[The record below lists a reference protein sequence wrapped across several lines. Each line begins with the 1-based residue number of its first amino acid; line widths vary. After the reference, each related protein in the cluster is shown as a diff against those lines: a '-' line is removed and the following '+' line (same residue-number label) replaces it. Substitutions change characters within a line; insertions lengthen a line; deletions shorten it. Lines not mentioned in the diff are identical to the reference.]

1 MVCLAEIS
9 FGVRERGVGYI
20 AMSRVMEYS
29 WVFYSSG
36 IGSLWAT
43 KLSIYS
49 SIASFAI
56 EIASS
61 MVSP

>member
-1 MVCLAEIS
+1 MVCLAAIS

-20 AMSRVMEYS
+20 AMSKVMEYS

-43 KLSIYS
+43 KLSI
-49 SIASFAI
+49 
-56 EIASS
+56 
-61 MVSP
+61 